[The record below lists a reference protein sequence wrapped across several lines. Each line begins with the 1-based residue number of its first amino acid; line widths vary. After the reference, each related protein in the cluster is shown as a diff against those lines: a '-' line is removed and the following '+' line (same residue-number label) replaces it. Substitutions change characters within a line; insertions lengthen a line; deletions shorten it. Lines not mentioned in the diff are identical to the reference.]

1 MPPSLNMFPLFSSL
15 PLEIRQKIWFY
26 SLPGP
31 RTILIT
37 PNPNSL
43 PGKTARGTHLG
54 SESKY
59 VAAPAS
65 YGGHQPAILS
75 VNRESR
81 AEARRYLTPLFDT
94 YWNLD
99 IDAPYFELPQ
109 GDNSKEEV
117 MLPRA
122 MREAG
127 ELDMFKHIAIDW
139 FIWHWED
146 ATRTMEFQRTFGR
159 RLNYFE
165 HP

>member
-1 MPPSLNMFPLFSSL
+1 M
-15 PLEIRQKIWFY
+15 Q
-26 SLPGP
+26 
-31 RTILIT
+31 
-37 PNPNSL
+37 
-43 PGKTARGTHLG
+43 GTHLG
-54 SESKY
+54 SGSKY

-81 AEARRYLTPLFDT
+81 AEARRYLTPLFNA

-109 GDNSKEEV
+109 GDNSKDDV
-117 MLPRA
+117 TLPKE

-139 FIWHWED
+139 LIWCWER
-146 ATRTMEFQRTFGR
+146 ATSTMEFKVTFRGR
-159 RLNYFE
+159 FDNKYE